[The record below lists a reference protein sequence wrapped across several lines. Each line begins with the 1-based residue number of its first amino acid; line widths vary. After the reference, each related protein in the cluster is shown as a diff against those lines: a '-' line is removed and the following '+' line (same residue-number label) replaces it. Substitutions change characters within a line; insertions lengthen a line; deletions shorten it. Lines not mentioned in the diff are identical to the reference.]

1 MDCLIKTE
9 NLTRE
14 FKTGTKTVTA
24 LSGVN
29 LTVDKGQL
37 TIFQGP
43 SGSGKTTMLNILGAL
58 DRPTGGTIL
67 FEGDDITP
75 WSDERRDRLRRQRM
89 GFIFQSIALIPIMT
103 AWENVEFGLR
113 IAGVKPDERENRTR
127 DCLDRVGLAKRM
139 HHMPQELS
147 GGEQQ
152 RVAIARALAHSPGLI
167 LADEPT
173 SDLDSKTGI
182 KVIHL
187 FKELIAEKG
196 ITIVMTSHNPGIID
210 MGDRVFTFRDGL
222 VEVTR

>member
-1 MDCLIKTE
+1 MAELIRTE
-9 NLTRE
+9 NLCRE
-14 FKTGTKTVTA
+14 FVTGSRSVMA
-24 LSGVN
+24 LNQVN
-29 LTVDKGQL
+29 LKVDTGQL

-58 DRPTGGTIL
+58 DRPTDGQIL
-67 FEGDDITP
+67 FENEDISP
-75 WSDERRDRLRRQRM
+75 WSDNQRDHLRRTRM
-89 GFIFQSIALIPIMT
+89 GFIFQSIALIPIMS
-103 AWENVEFGLR
+103 AWENVDFGLR
-113 IAGVKPDERENRTR
+113 IAGVPPQERKERTKNG
-127 DCLDRVGLAKRM
+127 LERVGLAKRM

-173 SDLDSKTGI
+173 SDLDSKTGL

-196 ITIVMTSHNPGIID
+196 ITIVMTSHNPGIVD
-210 MGDRVFTFRDGL
+210 MADRVYSFRDGT